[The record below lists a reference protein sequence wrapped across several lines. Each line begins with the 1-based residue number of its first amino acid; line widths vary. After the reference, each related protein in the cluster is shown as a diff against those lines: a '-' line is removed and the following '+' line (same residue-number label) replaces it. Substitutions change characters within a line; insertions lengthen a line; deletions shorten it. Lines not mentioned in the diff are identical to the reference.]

1 MLAALVQVAQTV
13 GSAVAPAA
21 APVAEDPR
29 GALELLIQAV
39 GAVGVV
45 IGGAVILR
53 QLIYK
58 QFGDDYPVAD
68 FRKGMLKGGAWFVLG
83 TAIIVVSLIFG
94 SHLR

>member
-1 MLAALVQVAQTV
+1 MLAALVQVAQTA

-29 GALELLIQAV
+29 GVLELVIQAV
-39 GAVGVV
+39 GAVGIV
-45 IGGAVILR
+45 IGGTVILR

-58 QFGDDYPVAD
+58 QFGDDYPVAE
-68 FRKGMLKGGAWFVLG
+68 FRKGMLKGSGWFALG
-83 TAIIVVSLIFG
+83 IAVIVASVVFS